1 MSDANPRFGAR
12 FSPQQVRRRR
22 RTVLLAAL
30 LLVVIL
36 VAGGVLWYQRQVDP
50 PGSGEREVTVE
61 VPKGSSTQR
70 IADILDDKGVV
81 SSARVFRVYVQAK
94 GAGPFQAGS
103 YRLPR
108 NASFDHVVATLEK
121 GPEANAERLTVPEGL
136 TLRQIAERVGKLPGR
151 SAERFVEVAGS
162 GEVRSRYQPEGSK
175 NLEGLLLPETYSI
188 EAQDDERVILE
199 RMVSAFDDAA
209 ARAGVDDVGQGGVVT
224 PYQAIIVAS
233 LVEEEAGVP
242 GDRGMI
248 ARVIYNRLR
257 QRMPLQVD
265 ATVIYALGRPGE
277 EGVRVLNKD
286 LEVDSPYNTYRVRGL
301 PPTPIAAPGRAALEA
316 AVDPPDGPWLYYVV
330 VEPNGKHAFGTTLAE
345 HNRNIAVARSRGL
358 R

>member
-1 MSDANPRFGAR
+1 MAALL
-12 FSPQQVRRRR
+12 VV
-22 RTVLLAAL
+22 VLLA
-30 LLVVIL
+30 
-36 VAGGVLWYQRQVDP
+36 GGGFVWYQRQVNP
-50 PGSGEREVTVE
+50 PGSSGREVKVE
-61 VPKGSSTQR
+61 VPEGSSTQR
-70 IADILDDKGVV
+70 IAAILDDEGVV

-121 GPEANAERLTVPEGL
+121 GPETIADRLTIPEGL

-151 SAERFVEVAGS
+151 SADRFLEVAGS
-162 GEVRSRYQPEGSK
+162 GQVRSRYQPKGST

-188 EAQDDERVILE
+188 EREEDERAILE
-199 RMVSAFDDAA
+199 RMVDAFDEAA
-209 ARAGVDDVGQGGVVT
+209 ARAGVDDVGQGGIVT

-233 LVEEEAGVP
+233 LVEEEARVP
-242 GDRGMI
+242 EDRGMI

-265 ATVIYALGRPGE
+265 ATVIYALGRPGD

-286 LEVDSPYNTYRVRGL
+286 LEVDSPYNTYRIRGL

-316 AVDPPDGPWLYYVV
+316 AVDPPDGPWLFYVV
-330 VEPNGKHAFGTTLAE
+330 VESNGKHAFGTTLAE
-345 HNRNIAVARSRGL
+345 HNQNIALAKSRGL